1 MKSSIGLISLV
12 ALVITPALQAKDTV
26 QVSPESSRCLNT
38 SIQIPAPAELESV
51 ALELILQNHA
61 ANLSDRE
68 KSALTAA
75 IGRLENKKEKSEGI
89 PCKDLGVSIAP
100 LEESARRLVQPEI
113 QGGLRVTEADG
124 RGLLSFWGVGPHDL
138 IVAANGKALHN
149 AKALQDALDGA
160 VENQKPVLLDVIAN
174 GNRRTIN
181 LSPLRKEQLKKA
193 QGMRFWQFRGC

>member
-12 ALVITPALQAKDTV
+12 ALVITPALHAKDAV
-26 QVSPESSRCLNT
+26 EASPESRRCANT
-38 SIQIPAPAELESV
+38 TIQTPAPAELESV

-61 ANLSDRE
+61 ANLSEHE

-75 IGRLENKKEKSEGI
+75 IGRLENKNEKSEGI

-160 VENQKPVLLDVIAN
+160 VENQKRVLLDVMAN

-181 LSPLRKEQLKKA
+181 LSPLRKEQLKEA